1 MEKNNDD
8 ARKVL
13 LRRKSNNWDSP
24 TDILQ
29 TETRLWTLRKRE
41 RKPRAYNNKNEKYWN
56 SDIKGSRAKRRR
68 LSTQMK
74 EWKNVS
80 TTIALVISIISYNM
94 CFKSNHTFQIQ

>member
-1 MEKNNDD
+1 MSNYHVKIHAYIPELHFLLYSACYNKLYYYFYS

-29 TETRLWTLRKRE
+29 TETRLWTLHKRE

-74 EWKNVS
+74 E
-80 TTIALVISIISYNM
+80 
-94 CFKSNHTFQIQ
+94 